1 MNSRTC
7 SRSSATRPPQLP
19 TTRTDRQK
27 PPEAQDKHPRA
38 AAQTA
43 RPTSCSRIKGGG
55 APLTLHMHTLTHG
68 HGHAPPLRARRA
80 SRPTRRLRADT
91 DDASVEQLALMREEV
106 DRPNLVSDWPAAPHP
121 RSTVHDA
128 VLRNR
133 RARHPDERHAV
144 HPVACELTRRRQC
157 QTPPV
162 RSQDEAPSLQHVT
175 RPEDSPPEPPPKQSP
190 RAQGERARQWTT
202 SQYCPNTRARGAV
215 KEANRSEMGVV

>member
-1 MNSRTC
+1 MGHPSLYTC
-7 SRSSATRPPQLP
+7 T
-19 TTRTDRQK
+19 
-27 PPEAQDKHPRA
+27 H
-38 AAQTA
+38 
-43 RPTSCSRIKGGG
+43 
-55 APLTLHMHTLTHG
+55 LTHG

-121 RSTVHDA
+121 RSTVYDA

-157 QTPPV
+157 
-162 RSQDEAPSLQHVT
+162 
-175 RPEDSPPEPPPKQSP
+175 
-190 RAQGERARQWTT
+190 
-202 SQYCPNTRARGAV
+202 
-215 KEANRSEMGVV
+215 

>member
-1 MNSRTC
+1 MFHGNLGVKDDHWT
-7 SRSSATRPPQLP
+7 TPLQLP

-43 RPTSCSRIKGGG
+43 RPTHQLLRNKGG
-55 APLTLHMHTLTHG
+55 APLTLHTHTLTHV

-128 VLRNR
+128 VLRRNR
-133 RARHPDERHAV
+133 RAR
-144 HPVACELTRRRQC
+144 Q
-157 QTPPV
+157 PP
-162 RSQDEAPSLQHVT
+162 
-175 RPEDSPPEPPPKQSP
+175 
-190 RAQGERARQWTT
+190 
-202 SQYCPNTRARGAV
+202 
-215 KEANRSEMGVV
+215 